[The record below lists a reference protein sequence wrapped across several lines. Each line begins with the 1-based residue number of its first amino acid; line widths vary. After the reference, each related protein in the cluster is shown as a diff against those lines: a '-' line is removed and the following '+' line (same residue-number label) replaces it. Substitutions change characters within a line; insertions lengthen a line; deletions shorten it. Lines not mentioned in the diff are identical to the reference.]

1 MPTASS
7 YQLSRHAA
15 TQSLGADHYAVWNTF
30 FPSVVIVDDHSLQLL
45 RDLPTSISA
54 FDRNARRRLMRHR
67 IIYRGSGD
75 PYEKEFFAT
84 ADAALRKAAEEAEE
98 FYGHRRPYVALTI
111 ANSGCNLGCSYCVSY
126 AGDSFRTDATRT
138 AEKGDTRGD
147 IILSVVDQFIRRRV
161 EHGESGARIAFNG
174 GEILLR
180 WPLIRRVLHHVRE
193 SYPDFEVLYGMNT
206 NATLLSEDIAR
217 ELSEFGVAIDVSVDG
232 YKELHDSSR
241 IYHGGAPSFDRV
253 MEGVAHYNER
263 SPSRRLTAFQGTIE
277 DIDNFD
283 AAKFAEMAN
292 FGFSSARLA
301 PNILDA
307 PPTKGA
313 LAATWEA
320 QAVLNTQGQS
330 ISLQNTYLQKVLKK
344 MRGRPKGF
352 SPHCNG
358 LSGNLRFL
366 TLNVDSLQL
375 SQMCSF
381 VSPAS
386 MSLSDLDYDIY
397 NRKLWNETYSY
408 MKERIDMLRHQ
419 CAGCN
424 VLGLCQGACV
434 YNGLDLDNRLNPAGC
449 SYQRTTWRHAVDL
462 SFLGHIRPETVVE
475 GVERASTAAAPA
487 ESRAAG
493 SCCSDMGASTTTE
506 AERRTDDG
514 RTYLPLQPVS

>member
-1 MPTASS
+1 MSPASG
-7 YQLSRHAA
+7 YHLSRHVA
-15 TQSLGADHYAVWNTF
+15 TQPLAADRHAVWNTF
-30 FPSVVIVDDHSLQLL
+30 FPSVVIVDDHSLRLL

-54 FDRNARRRLMRHR
+54 FDRNARRRLVRHR
-67 IIYRGSGD
+67 IIYRGAGD
-75 PYEKEFFAT
+75 PYEKEFFST
-84 ADAALRKAAEEAEE
+84 ADAALGKAADEAEQ
-98 FYGHRRPYVALTI
+98 FYGQRKPYVALTI

-126 AGDSFRTDATRT
+126 AGDSFRTDATR
-138 AEKGDTRGD
+138 AAAKGD
-147 IILSVVDQFIRRRV
+147 VDV
-161 EHGESGARIAFNG
+161 
-174 GEILLR
+174 
-180 WPLIRRVLHHVRE
+180 
-193 SYPDFEVLYGMNT
+193 
-206 NATLLSEDIAR
+206 
-217 ELSEFGVAIDVSVDG
+217 DVSVDG

-253 MEGVAHYNER
+253 MQGVAHYNEHN
-263 SPSRRLTAFQGTIE
+263 PSHRLTAFQGTIE

-283 AAKFAEMAN
+283 AAQFVEMAN

-320 QAVLNTQGQS
+320 QTVLDTQGQR

-344 MRGRPKGF
+344 MRRRPKGF

-397 NRKLWNETYSY
+397 NRKLWDETYSY
-408 MKERIDMLRHQ
+408 MRERIAMLRHE
-419 CAGCN
+419 CAGCS

-434 YNGLDLDNRLNPAGC
+434 YNGLDLDNKLNPAGC
-449 SYQRTTWRHAVDL
+449 SYQRTTWRHAVDV

-475 GVERASTAAAPA
+475 EAQRASTSA
-487 ESRAAG
+487 EPSEGPSAG
-493 SCCSDMGASTTTE
+493 GCCNGAGASTAE
-506 AERRTDDG
+506 AEQKTGDG
-514 RTYLPLQPVS
+514 RTYLPLTPVS

>member
-1 MPTASS
+1 M
-7 YQLSRHAA
+7 
-15 TQSLGADHYAVWNTF
+15 
-30 FPSVVIVDDHSLQLL
+30 
-45 RDLPTSISA
+45 
-54 FDRNARRRLMRHR
+54 
-67 IIYRGSGD
+67 
-75 PYEKEFFAT
+75 
-84 ADAALRKAAEEAEE
+84 
-98 FYGHRRPYVALTI
+98 
-111 ANSGCNLGCSYCVSY
+111 
-126 AGDSFRTDATRT
+126 
-138 AEKGDTRGD
+138 
-147 IILSVVDQFIRRRV
+147 
-161 EHGESGARIAFNG
+161 
-174 GEILLR
+174 
-180 WPLIRRVLHHVRE
+180 
-193 SYPDFEVLYGMNT
+193 
-206 NATLLSEDIAR
+206 LSEDIAR
-217 ELSEFGVAIDVSVDG
+217 ELSEFGVDIDVSVDG

-253 MEGVAHYNER
+253 MQGVAHYNEHN
-263 SPSRRLTAFQGTIE
+263 PSHRLTAFQGTIE

-283 AAKFAEMAN
+283 AAQFVEMAN

-320 QAVLNTQGQS
+320 QAVLDTQGQK

-344 MRGRPKGF
+344 MRRRPKGF

-397 NRKLWNETYSY
+397 NRKLWDETYSY
-408 MKERIDMLRHQ
+408 MRERIAMLRHE
-419 CAGCN
+419 CAGCS

-434 YNGLDLDNRLNPAGC
+434 YNGLDLDNKLNPAGC
-449 SYQRTTWRHAVDL
+449 SYQRTTWRHAVDV

-475 GVERASTAAAPA
+475 EAQQRASTSA
-487 ESRAAG
+487 EPSEDASAG
-493 SCCSDMGASTTTE
+493 GCCNGAGASTAE
-506 AERRTDDG
+506 AEQKTGDG
-514 RTYLPLQPVS
+514 RTYLPLTPVS